1 MTTSRLND
9 TELLHWQQWKRAAD
23 RVWSSTVNQIT
34 AETGLSGADFS
45 VLTRGAESDGNRIRQ
60 ARLAE
65 LLGWERSRLS
75 RQISRMVDRGLLTR
89 DVAQGVRTIST
100 TEAGQSQVVRARH
113 AHSRAV
119 RTHLFDHI
127 ESKDADA
134 FWRVID
140 ALTRE

>member
-23 RVWSSTVNQIT
+23 RVWSSTVDQIT

-45 VLTRGAESDGNRIRQ
+45 VLTRVAESDGNRIQQ

-89 DVAQGVRTIST
+89 DVAQGVRTIGT
-100 TEAGQSQVVRARH
+100 TEAGQSQVVRARQ

-119 RTHLFDHI
+119 RTHLFGRI
-127 ESKDADA
+127 EAKDADA

-140 ALTRE
+140 SLTRE